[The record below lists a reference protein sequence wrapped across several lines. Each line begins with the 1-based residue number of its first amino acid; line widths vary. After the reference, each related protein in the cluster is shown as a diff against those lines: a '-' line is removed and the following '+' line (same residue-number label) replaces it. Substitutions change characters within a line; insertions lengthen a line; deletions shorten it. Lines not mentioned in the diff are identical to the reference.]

1 MDNENGKYKY
11 IYNNMQM
18 FLFTCSMLYM
28 PLNRVLTT
36 LNGNHVIMK
45 IGVRKHLSILIN
57 ISIWYGVRI
66 YMTVYILNYFY
77 QFLIKT
83 QITCFIH
90 RPSNHMDKPLR
101 VFPMITVSYG
111 FRVNVLWLCLPSV
124 HCIICLWFNRLFLV
138 YGDVFT
144 CISPCGQ
151 ASHILTRKDVTH
163 SIDNIN
169 SVAKCF
175 TNPYPIC
182 KHEQNTIVLYIKIM
196 NQLKGVAYKVRHNA
210 RNRYNLTSIILF
222 MYNLFTNFINILL
235 IAIKFSN
242 KKRGLKVITVN
253 EKLYTIPL
261 YMYMLDSYVQ
271 LKTWWGH
278 IDVGYNK
285 YIHTLFNVRI
295 YGVITK
301 SEYSNFDKHFI
312 IIYLLICITFIL
324 LYSSVKTL
332 YLVIF
337 IFILPCNACIDPNY
351 EKFRLSLEK
360 SSSTLKC
367 NSYITK
373 DYTFYPTNNQIILC
387 PVSGMNHHKYDTK
400 DHPNTE
406 RKITADE
413 DDQILSNNT
422 NDSSLNR
429 TDISALSN
437 VDPDINYLNYNM
449 AYTNTWYFDD
459 QHFKDKFKSYK
470 KISMVHLNIRSIP
483 EHFIELTSFIDSLD
497 FVFQII
503 AISETWLKPYHT
515 DFIIPNYSIEKDIR
529 VHKRG
534 GGVSLYVHSG
544 LQYKLRNDFKIG
556 SDSETTNSIFV
567 EIDKNTAGTRQ
578 ILIIG
583 CIYHPPWVNLSE
595 YNSCMTNTLALLQ
608 SEHKYTLCVI

>member
-1 MDNENGKYKY
+1 MFLLFRLRLILMDNENGKYKY

-36 LNGNHVIMK
+36 LNSNHVIMK
-45 IGVRKHLSILIN
+45 IRVRKHLSILIN
-57 ISIWYGVRI
+57 VSVWYGVRM
-66 YMTVYILNYFY
+66 YVTVYILNYFY
-77 QFLIKT
+77 QFLVRT

-90 RPSNHMDKPLR
+90 RPSSHMDRPLR
-101 VFPMITVSYG
+101 VFPMITVGCG

-196 NQLKGVAYKVRHNA
+196 NQLKGVAYKLRHNA
-210 RNRYNLTSIILF
+210 CNRYNLTSIILF

-253 EKLYTIPL
+253 KKLYTIPL
-261 YMYMLDSYVQ
+261 YMYTLDSYVQ

-295 YGVITK
+295 YGVITE
-301 SEYSNFDKHFI
+301 SEYSNFDKPFI
-312 IIYLLICITFIL
+312 IIYLLICITFVL
-324 LYSSVKTL
+324 LYSLVKTL

-337 IFILPCNACIDPNY
+337 ISILPCKACIDPNY
-351 EKFRLSLEK
+351 EKFR
-360 SSSTLKC
+360 C
-367 NSYITK
+367 
-373 DYTFYPTNNQIILC
+373 
-387 PVSGMNHHKYDTK
+387 H
-400 DHPNTE
+400 
-406 RKITADE
+406 
-413 DDQILSNNT
+413 
-422 NDSSLNR
+422 
-429 TDISALSN
+429 
-437 VDPDINYLNYNM
+437 
-449 AYTNTWYFDD
+449 W
-459 QHFKDKFKSYK
+459 K
-470 KISMVHLNIRSIP
+470 KVAA
-483 EHFIELTSFIDSLD
+483 
-497 FVFQII
+497 Q
-503 AISETWLKPYHT
+503 
-515 DFIIPNYSIEKDIR
+515 
-529 VHKRG
+529 
-534 GGVSLYVHSG
+534 
-544 LQYKLRNDFKIG
+544 
-556 SDSETTNSIFV
+556 
-567 EIDKNTAGTRQ
+567 
-578 ILIIG
+578 
-583 CIYHPPWVNLSE
+583 
-595 YNSCMTNTLALLQ
+595 
-608 SEHKYTLCVI
+608 